1 MRVFV
6 LDNNGRPLDPC
17 HPARARNLLKAG
29 RAVVFRRFPF
39 TIILKDRDLG
49 HSTVHPHRV
58 KLDPG
63 GRTTGVALMNENT
76 GIVIWGAEIEHRG
89 AQIHLRMTARASLRR
104 ARRNR
109 KTRHRAPRFLNRH
122 PAPCVVCGKN
132 ARHGHKTCRLHTQ
145 TRPCAPVAPRRLPPS
160 LESRVANVE
169 TWTKRLIRLTPVTA
183 ISMELVRFDL
193 LKVENPEIHGI
204 EYQQGTLAGY
214 EVKEYLLLKFG
225 HQCAYCC
232 GLSKDPVLEVEHE
245 TPRSRGGTDRLS
257 NLAIACH
264 TCNQAKGKRTPE
276 EWADALRRSRKAID
290 QTRIANCSRVRAQAK
305 APLTDAAAVNAT
317 RWALWRRLSV
327 LGLPVEAGSG
337 GLTKFNRA
345 RLGLPKE
352 HWLDAAC
359 VGVSTPEGLRIEAG
373 PIIRVTA
380 TGHGRRQRCRTDKYG
395 LPVQHSVR
403 RKRFLGFQTGD
414 IVRAV
419 MPRGKYEGTRIG
431 RIAIRFRL
439 SFRLGGTNV
448 HPKRLTLLH
457 RADGY
462 AYRQERAGVV

>member
-6 LDNNGRPLDPC
+6 FDKNQEPLDPC
-17 HPARARNLLKAG
+17 RPARARRLLRAG
-29 RAVVFRRFPF
+29 RAAIFRRQPF
-39 TIILKDRDLG
+39 TIILKDRELAN
-49 HSTVHPHRV
+49 SVVHPHRI

-63 GRTTGVALMNENT
+63 SRTTGVALLNEST
-76 GIVIWGAEIEHRG
+76 GAVVWGAEIEHRG
-89 AQIHLRMTARASLRR
+89 ALIHLRMTARAALRR
-104 ARRNR
+104 GRRHR
-109 KTRHRAPRFLNRH
+109 HTRHRAPRFLNRH
-122 PAPCVVCGKN
+122 PGPCAVCGKN
-132 ARHGHKTCRLHTQ
+132 ARHGHKTCGLHARI
-145 TRPCAPVAPRRLPPS
+145 RPETPVAVRRLPPS
-160 LESRVANVE
+160 LESRVANME
-169 TWTKRLIRLTPVTA
+169 TWTKRLRRLAPVAA

-193 LKVENPEIHGI
+193 QKVDNPEIQGV
-204 EYQQGTLAGY
+204 EYQQGELAGY

-225 HQCAYCC
+225 HACAYCG
-232 GLSKDPVLEVEHE
+232 GLSKDPVLEVEHM
-245 TPRSRGGTDRLS
+245 TPRSRSGTDRVS

-264 TCNQAKGKRTPE
+264 ICNQAKGKRTPE
-276 EWADALRRSRKAID
+276 EWADALLRSRKAID
-290 QTRIANCSRVRAQAK
+290 QTLIANCSRVRAQAK
-305 APLTDAAAVNAT
+305 APLRDAAAVNAT
-317 RWALWRRLSV
+317 RWALWRRISA
-327 LGLPVEAGSG
+327 LGLPVEACSG